1 MVAKVKF
8 SWDELKDAYNGRAI
22 RPKGLKT
29 AGNETYE
36 PPFRGAIM
44 ISQNTQIQACEA
56 ILTRTLHIY
65 FDRKGQSLETK
76 RIVDELD
83 RLDIE

>member
-1 MVAKVKF
+1 
-8 SWDELKDAYNGRAI
+8 
-22 RPKGLKT
+22 
-29 AGNETYE
+29 
-36 PPFRGAIM
+36 M
-44 ISQNTQIQACEA
+44 ISQNTQIQASEA

-83 RLDIE
+83 RLDIEDTCTYMTHCLVNEKRDFRNLFTKARGARNRVP